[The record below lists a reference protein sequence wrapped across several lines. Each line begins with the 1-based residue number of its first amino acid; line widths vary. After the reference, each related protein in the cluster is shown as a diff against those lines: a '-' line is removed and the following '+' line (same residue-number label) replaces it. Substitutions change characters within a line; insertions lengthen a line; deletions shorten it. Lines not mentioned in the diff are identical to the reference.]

1 MQISATAPA
10 IMTAE
15 RGIPVQRRFL
25 RPRPATH
32 SLQGKHILLVP
43 FAELSHQVCNLTPWA
58 PLAAGHFA
66 ALHCKPT
73 MLQMHSSTSNNKHQK
88 QAIEDR

>member
-1 MQISATAPA
+1 MQIATTAPDV
-10 IMTAE
+10 MTAE

-43 FAELSHQVCNLTPWA
+43 FAELSHQVCNPHPQA
-58 PLAAGHFA
+58 SLAAGCIA
-66 ALHCKPT
+66 AV
-73 MLQMHSSTSNNKHQK
+73 HSNQTQAVANALIHVKHPP
-88 QAIEDR
+88 ELGD

>member
-1 MQISATAPA
+1 MSLPAPAWGRTGNDQISSQIALTAPD

-15 RGIPVQRRFL
+15 RCIPVQRRFL

-43 FAELSHQVCNLTPWA
+43 FAELGYQVCNQNP
-58 PLAAGHFA
+58 
-66 ALHCKPT
+66 
-73 MLQMHSSTSNNKHQK
+73 
-88 QAIEDR
+88 